1 MLSLACLAVA
11 LLPTP
16 AHAGHWVLKLDGS
29 SGSASANGTPVSYTP
44 PTGTVSL
51 NPITVIGPSASG
63 WFSGSYSFGTP
74 PSYSATATLTIV
86 LTGTWTADTN
96 SDNTPPPS
104 LMFSVSSSATGYYA
118 NNGGPLQAGQA
129 NDGFGDPFDPK
140 AQYPG
145 TSDTLTARFKSL
157 DPKTLSL
164 TLTLTASATGGPGA
178 KGGGGANAS
187 IGTVTLA
194 IHAQPYHWRD
204 AGYNP
209 SITLSSPDTTPG
221 GYADYTGYRLIFRYK
236 WSSTDGNLGDLN
248 GIDIYEYVV
257 YTGNSGTFGTDSS
270 GPYYR
275 PTSPPIAPDPNIGD
289 GTLPYE
295 LGNPEISHATPTTGA
310 TFDIHSVW
318 PTKTPYSVLT
328 VTAPQKYEF
337 NDSATGEKGTVLFD
351 AGNIQEGVSL
361 NPSIFYIKKSGA
373 HVEKPLP

>member
-29 SGSASANGTPVSYTP
+29 SASASANGTPVSYTP

-51 NPITVIGPSASG
+51 NPITVFGPSASG
-63 WFSGSYSFGTP
+63 WFSGPYSFGTP

-164 TLTLTASATGGPGA
+164 TLTLTASATGGPGV

-187 IGTVTLA
+187 IGTVTLG
-194 IHAQPYHWRD
+194 IHAQPYNYHQTSVTD
-204 AGYNP
+204 DGKG
-209 SITLSSPDTTPG
+209 TLTFI
-221 GYADYTGYRLIFRYK
+221 YF
-236 WSSTDGNLGDLN
+236 WSSTSGSLGNLDPSCLVH
-248 GIDIYEYVV
+248 EYITYPGGSPYVPPPPFTV
-257 YTGNSGTFGTDSS
+257 TSSTG
-270 GPYYR
+270 GPAGLAN
-275 PTSPPIAPDPNIGD
+275 PTI
-289 GTLPYE
+289 
-295 LGNPEISHATPTTGA
+295 TPTPKLSGSVGA
-310 TFDIHSVW
+310 LTDHQLFGGTNPLNAAPPYQSQTF
-318 PTKTPYSVLT
+318 
-328 VTAPQKYEF
+328 TATQTYEF
-337 NDSATGEKGTVLFD
+337 DDSATGQVNQPIPGPD
-351 AGNIQEGVSL
+351 AGPLSITRSIGFRPPYVPTWWYSVTKNGTTAWASL
-361 NPSIFYIKKSGA
+361 
-373 HVEKPLP
+373 VV